1 LSGTV
6 VILITTSSIDESRE
20 IGNTLLEEKLI
31 ACVNIIPQVESIFFW
46 QDKVCNE
53 KEALMII
60 KTQKKLIDK
69 VIKRVKSLHS
79 YTVPEVIA
87 LPIIK
92 GSKDYIKWV
101 KEATKGH

>member
-46 QDKVCNE
+46 QDKVCNV

-60 KTQKKLIDK
+60 KTQKKTD
-69 VIKRVKSLHS
+69 
-79 YTVPEVIA
+79 
-87 LPIIK
+87 
-92 GSKDYIKWV
+92 
-101 KEATKGH
+101 